1 MSVLRQKTRPEQLGL
16 AFPTASRGEALKAV
30 EQGSETLTVK
40 RVHENPADT
49 ERLMEEVC
57 ERENCLQALRRVKR
71 NKGAP
76 GADGMTVAD
85 LRPWVA
91 ATCGNPPKL
100 ARDNFA

>member
-1 MSVLRQKTRPEQLGL
+1 MRAWGAPRASSQGPSSVTRRPDGTCPTAGAVTAL
-16 AFPTASRGEALKAV
+16 PTASRGEALKAA

-49 ERLMEEVC
+49 EGLMEEVC

-76 GADGMTVAD
+76 GRTG
-85 LRPWVA
+85 
-91 ATCGNPPKL
+91 
-100 ARDNFA
+100 

>member
-1 MSVLRQKTRPEQLGL
+1 VYSRRVGTVCLRGALRGPAVRGPAALPAAL

-76 GADGMTVAD
+76 GRTG
-85 LRPWVA
+85 
-91 ATCGNPPKL
+91 
-100 ARDNFA
+100 